1 VQQVLGAD
9 IDQEGFCMSGR
20 SQARL
25 GPENTVL
32 RERTSPAVALQVGI
46 AVAALALIAATW
58 IITLVS
64 IQQTT
69 AETRSRAE
77 ATATNLALAADW
89 QLSRQLQATD
99 QALQSLAA
107 EWAAD
112 PVKFEQ
118 SGWRKRAAG
127 LGDIALQIF
136 FVDSQGMVMI
146 STRPDFVGQDMSQR
160 DIFAVQRDGYTA
172 QRAARTKMYI
182 GPAARWKTS
191 GRWEINLSRR
201 LEREDGSFAGAVVIS
216 YDPWALA
223 RLLDQVDIGPRGMI
237 ALVGNDG
244 ATRVLISPTELRPGM
259 DISLSDMFRAAMRR
273 DVPWTGASAP
283 DGIVRVH
290 GFRALRDQ
298 DLTIVVGLE
307 REEAMRT
314 ATTWAGT
321 AKLFATGMSMAV
333 LVMALLLIREVR
345 AARGRE
351 IQLAQD
357 RTAIE
362 RAYGEVAAAKSSA
375 EAKTAQIQTTLAGM
389 SDGMMVLDSEFR
401 LVQWNERFAHC
412 TGVPSE
418 LLVVGQPMA
427 VLLRGQIMSGEFG
440 PPGTPA
446 DVEREVRRRIV
457 ILRGERGTTLIER
470 PRPDGSTLELRRSRL
485 PNGGM
490 VTLYADITARRRA
503 ADAQQAARALAEEA
517 TEQKSRFVA
526 IVSHEIRT
534 PLNAVINSLALLDN
548 AGLNPSQRRLAGTA
562 REAGDALMELV
573 DDILELSKAESGNLA
588 VRSVIYELRTLLLG
602 VQAMFRTE
610 AAGRGMTLVLDVASD
625 VPVQLRGDAG
635 RLRQVVIN
643 LVSNAI
649 KFSLPGDIH
658 IRASTLRT
666 DGAPIL
672 LLGVRDCGPP
682 IPDSEA
688 SRLFQPFSRLDNARD
703 SGKPGTGLGLA
714 ICERLA
720 RLMRGDIGLRITP
733 EGGNEFWLSVPM
745 EAAAPNA
752 SRPAP
757 YIVSLARRPRVSVL
771 LVEDIPA
778 NQMISAMLLR
788 REGHRVD
795 IAESGAASIRMMQ
808 RQPYDIVFMD
818 LLMPGMNG
826 YDAARQIRALAGPAG
841 NVPIVALTATTAPED
856 RARCLAAGMD
866 DLLGKPVRPQEM
878 FATIT
883 RLALRP
889 QAARRPVVVDAE
901 RLSDLRRSL
910 PAVTLLTLVDQCL
923 DEMRGRMPALR
934 DALASGVAGDIEIA
948 AHALAG
954 MAGSYGLAAMDRRLR
969 RIMDAARNGD
979 VLAAEEAA
987 MRMEGDLAAAGEAIR
1002 MHLRARVA

>member
-1 VQQVLGAD
+1 
-9 IDQEGFCMSGR
+9 MSGR
-20 SQARL
+20 TNTRL
-25 GPENTVL
+25 GPEHTEVVD
-32 RERTSPAVALQVGI
+32 RTSPALALQAAIVL
-46 AVAALALIAATW
+46 AALALIVATW
-58 IITLVS
+58 TITFVS
-64 IQQTT
+64 IEQTA

-89 QLSRQLQATD
+89 QLSRQLQVTD
-99 QALQSLAA
+99 QALQSLAG

-118 SGWRKRAAG
+118 GNWRRRAAA

-160 DIFAVQRDGYTA
+160 DIFAVQRDGYMA
-172 QRAARTKMYI
+172 QRAGRTKMYV
-182 GPAARWKTS
+182 GPATRWKSS

-223 RLLDQVDIGPRGMI
+223 RLLDLVDIGPRGMI

-244 ATRVLISPTELRPGM
+244 ATRVLISPTEMRPGQ
-259 DISLSDMFRAAMRR
+259 DIGLSDMFRAAMRR
-273 DVPWTGASAP
+273 NDGAWTGASAP
-283 DGIVRVH
+283 DGIVRIH
-290 GFRALRDQ
+290 GFRPLRDQ

-314 ATTWAGT
+314 AAVWSGNAR
-321 AKLFATGMSMAV
+321 LFAIGMTLAV
-333 LVMALLLIREVR
+333 LVMAILLIREVR

-351 IQLAQD
+351 VRLARD
-357 RTAIE
+357 RSAIE
-362 RAYGEVAAAKSSA
+362 RAYGEVAAAKASA
-375 EAKTAQIQTTLAGM
+375 EAKTVEVETTLAGM
-389 SDGMMVLDSEFR
+389 SDGMMILDSEFR
-401 LVQWNERFAHC
+401 VVQWNARFAHC
-412 TGVPSE
+412 TGVPPD

-427 VLLRGQIMSGEFG
+427 ALLRGQIMSGEFG
-440 PPGTPA
+440 PPGSSA

-457 ILRGERGTTLIER
+457 ALRSERGTRLIER
-470 PRPDGSTLELRRSRL
+470 PRPDGSVLELRRSRL

-503 ADAQQAARALAEEA
+503 TDAQEAARALAEEA
-517 TEQKSRFVA
+517 TEQKSRLVA

-534 PLNAVINSLALLDN
+534 PLNAVINSLGLLDN
-548 AGLNPSQRRLAGTA
+548 SGLTPSQRRLAGTA

-573 DDILELSKAESGNLA
+573 DDILELSKAEAGNLA
-588 VRSVIYELRTLLLG
+588 VRSVIYEPRTLLLG

-610 AAGRGMTLVLDVASD
+610 AAGRGMALSLDAAPD
-625 VPVQLRGDAG
+625 VPQQLRGDAG

-649 KFSLPGDIH
+649 KFSTPGE
-658 IRASTLRT
+658 IRVKASTLRA

-672 LLGVRDCGPP
+672 LLSVQDRGPV

-688 SRLFQPFSRLDNARD
+688 AKLFQPFSRLDNARD
-703 SGKPGTGLGLA
+703 AGKPGTGLGLA
-714 ICERLA
+714 ICERLV
-720 RLMRGDIGLRITP
+720 RLMRGDIGLRATP
-733 EGGNEFWLSVPM
+733 DGGNEFWLTVPM
-745 EAAAPNA
+745 EAVSPSA
-752 SRPAP
+752 SRPQA
-757 YIVSLARRPRVSVL
+757 YVVSLLRRPRVSIL

-778 NQMISAMLLR
+778 NQMITATLLR

-795 IAESGAASIRMMQ
+795 IADSGAASLRMIQ
-808 RQPYDIVFMD
+808 RHPYDIVFMD
-818 LLMPGMNG
+818 LMMPGMSG
-826 YDAARQIRALAGPAG
+826 YDAARQIRAMPGSTG
-841 NVPIVALTATTAPED
+841 QVPIVALTATTAPED
-856 RARCLAAGMD
+856 RARCLASGMD

-878 FATIT
+878 FAAIS

-889 QAARRPVVVDAE
+889 LAARKPLVSVSPAEAMAPQAEVLDDE

-934 DALASGVAGDIEIA
+934 DALASGNGADIDMA

-954 MAGSYGLAAMDRRLR
+954 MAGSYGLAAMNRRLR
-969 RIMDAARNGD
+969 RIMDAARSGD
-979 VLAAEEAA
+979 ILGAEEAA
-987 MRMEGDLAAAGEAIR
+987 TRIEGDLAAAGEAIR

>member
-1 VQQVLGAD
+1 MNERPQP
-9 IDQEGFCMSGR
+9 
-20 SQARL
+20 RL
-25 GPENTVL
+25 GPEHTVAG
-32 RERTSPAVALQVGI
+32 ERTSPAVALQATI

-69 AETRSRAE
+69 TETRTRAE
-77 ATATNLALAADW
+77 ASATNLALAADW

-112 PVKFEQ
+112 PGKFEQ
-118 SGWRKRAAG
+118 SGWRRRVAA
-127 LGDIALQIF
+127 LGDIALQIY

-146 STRPDFVGQDMSQR
+146 STRSDFVGQDMSQR
-160 DIFAVQRDGYTA
+160 DVFAMQRDGYAA
-172 QRAARTKMYI
+172 QRAGRAKMYV
-182 GPAARWKTS
+182 GPAARWKSS

-223 RLLDQVDIGPRGMI
+223 RLLDQVDIGPRGLI
-237 ALVGNDG
+237 ALVGSDG

-283 DGIVRVH
+283 DGIVRIH

-298 DLTIVVGLE
+298 DLTIVIGLE
-307 REEAMRT
+307 REDAMRT
-314 ATTWAGT
+314 ATVWSGNAQ
-321 AKLFATGMSMAV
+321 LFAIGMSLAV

-351 IQLAQD
+351 LQLALD
-357 RTAIE
+357 RRSIE
-362 RAYGEVAAAKSSA
+362 RAYGEVAAAKSGA
-375 EAKTAQIQTTLAGM
+375 EAKTAQIETTLAGM

-401 LVQWNERFAHC
+401 LIQWNERFSQC
-412 TGVPSE
+412 TGVPPD
-418 LLVVGQPMA
+418 LLVVGQPIS
-427 VLLRGQIMSGEFG
+427 VLLRGQILSGEFG
-440 PPGTPA
+440 PPSTPA
-446 DVEREVRRRIV
+446 EVEREVRRCIV
-457 ILRGERGTTLIER
+457 ALRSERGTRLIER
-470 PRPDGSTLELRRSRL
+470 PRADGSTLELRRSRL

-548 AGLNPSQRRLAGTA
+548 AGLNASQRRLTNTA

-573 DDILELSKAESGNLA
+573 DDILELSKAEAGHLV
-588 VRSVIYELRTLLLG
+588 VRSVVYELRTLLLG
-602 VQAMFRTE
+602 VKAMTHTE
-610 AAGRGMTLVLDVASD
+610 AAAHGMTLVLDVAAD

-649 KFSLPGDIH
+649 KFSLPGDICV
-658 IRASTLRT
+658 RASTSRN
-666 DGAPIL
+666 DGASIL
-672 LLGVRDCGPP
+672 LLGVIDRGPA

-688 SRLFQPFSRLDNARD
+688 AKLFQPFSRLDNARD
-703 SGKPGTGLGLA
+703 AGKPGTGLGLA

-720 RLMRGDIGLRITP
+720 RLMRGDIGLRTTP
-733 EGGNEFWLSVPM
+733 DGGNEFWLSVPM
-745 EAAAPNA
+745 EAVAPNA

-757 YIVSLARRPRVSVL
+757 YVVSLARRSRVSVL

-808 RQPYDIVFMD
+808 HQPYDIVFMD
-818 LLMPGMNG
+818 LMMPCMSG
-826 YDAARQIRALAGPAG
+826 YDAARHIRALPGHSG
-841 NVPIVALTATTAPED
+841 QVPIVALTATTAPED

-866 DLLGKPVRPQEM
+866 DLLGKPVRPQEI
-878 FATIT
+878 FATIA

-889 QAARRPVVVDAE
+889 LAARRPVVVVPAAEAMAAPAELLDAE

-934 DALASGVAGDIEIA
+934 EALANGDAGEIEIA

-969 RIMDAARNGD
+969 RIMDAARSGD
-979 VLAAEEAA
+979 VVAAEEAA
-987 MRMEGDLAAAGEAIR
+987 LRMEGDLAAAGEAIR